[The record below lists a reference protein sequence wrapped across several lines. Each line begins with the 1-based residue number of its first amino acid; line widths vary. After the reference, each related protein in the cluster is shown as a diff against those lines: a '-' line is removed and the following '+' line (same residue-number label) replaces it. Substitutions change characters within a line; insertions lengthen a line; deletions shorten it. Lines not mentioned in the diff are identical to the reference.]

1 MKLPCLF
8 QFRILKE
15 AVKAAITGPYTSKF
29 PFKPHVPSENFRG
42 KPEYSEKD
50 CMGCSACAQ
59 VCPAGAITFCDEIEN
74 GKATRKF
81 VLRHDICIFCG
92 QCQANCP
99 TEKGVKLTQEFDLAV
114 LENRR
119 QLVSTVEKELVLCEC
134 CGEVIAPKDQIIWV
148 AKRLGALTFSN
159 ASLMLFYLKEMSLSN
174 SKEIPSL
181 KDHSL
186 NRADRIRVL
195 CPKCRREAILKS

>member
-15 AVKAAITGPYTSKF
+15 AIRAAITGPYTSKF
-29 PFKPHVPSENFRG
+29 PFKPHVPFDSFRG

-59 VCPAGAITFCDEIEN
+59 VCPSGAITFKDEVN
-74 GKATRKF
+74 DGKATRKF
-81 VLRHDICIFCG
+81 VLRHDICIYCG

-99 TEKGVKLTQEFDLAV
+99 TEKGVVMTQEFNFAV

-119 QLVSTVEKELVLCEC
+119 QLVSTVDKELVLCEC
-134 CGEVIAPKDQIIWV
+134 CQEIIAPKDQITWV
-148 AKRLGALTFSN
+148 AKKLGPLTFSN
-159 ASLMLFYLKEMSLSN
+159 ASLMLFYLKELTLSK
-174 SKEIPSL
+174 SEKLPSL
-181 KDHSL
+181 KEHSL
-186 NRADRIRVL
+186 YRADRIRVL

>member
-42 KPEYSEKD
+42 KPEYSEVD

-59 VCPAGAITFCDEIEN
+59 VCPAGAITFSDEIDN

-119 QLVSTVEKELVLCEC
+119 QLVSTVDKELVLCEC
-134 CGEVIAPKDQIIWV
+134 CNEIIAPKDQIVWV
-148 AKRLGALTFSN
+148 AKRLGPLTFSN

-174 SKEIPSL
+174 SDKMPALKE
-181 KDHSL
+181 HSL

>member
-15 AVKAAITGPYTSKF
+15 AVKAAVTGPYTSKF
-29 PFKPHVPSENFRG
+29 PFKPHEPFDSFRG

-59 VCPAGAITFCDEIEN
+59 VCPAGAITFTDEIKD
-74 GKATRKF
+74 GKAIRKF

-99 TEKGVKLTQEFDLAV
+99 TEKGVKLTKEFDLAV

-119 QLVSTVEKELVLCEC
+119 QLVSTVEKELLLCEC
-134 CGEVIAPKDQIIWV
+134 CGEVIAPKEQIVWV
-148 AKRLGALTFSN
+148 AKKIGPLVFSN
-159 ASLMLFYLKEMSLSN
+159 ASLMLFHLQNLSLSETDKN
-174 SKEIPSL
+174 PTL
-181 KDHSL
+181 KDKDL
-186 NRADRIRVL
+186 YRADRIRVL

>member
-1 MKLPCLF
+1 MKLPGIL

-15 AVKAAITGPYTSKF
+15 AIKAALTGPYTSKF
-29 PFKPHVPSENFRG
+29 PFKPHIPFDSFRG

-59 VCPAGAITFCDEIEN
+59 VCPAGAITFKDEIKD
-74 GKATRKF
+74 GKAVRKF

-99 TEKGVKLTQEFDLAV
+99 TEKGVVLTKEFDLAV

-119 QLVSTVEKELVLCEC
+119 QLVSKVEKELVLCEC
-134 CGEVIAPKDQIIWV
+134 CGEVIAPKDQITWV
-148 AKRLGALTFSN
+148 AKRLGPLTFSN
-159 ASLMLFYLKEMSLSN
+159 ASLMLFYLKQMSLSN
-174 SKEIPSL
+174 SDPMPTLKESPL
-181 KDHSL
+181 Y
-186 NRADRIRVL
+186 RADRIRIL
-195 CPKCRREAILKS
+195 CPKCRRAAILKS

>member
-29 PFKPHVPSENFRG
+29 PFRPHEPFESFRG
-42 KPEYSEKD
+42 KPEYYEKD

-59 VCPAGAITFCDEIEN
+59 VCPAGAITFTDEIKD
-74 GKATRKF
+74 GKAVRKF
-81 VLRHDICIFCG
+81 VLRYDICIFCG

-99 TEKGVKLTQEFDLAV
+99 TEKGIKLTQEFDLAT
-114 LENRR
+114 LGKRAE
-119 QLVSTVEKELVLCEC
+119 LITTVEKELVLCEC
-134 CGEVIAPKDQIIWV
+134 CQEVIAPKEQIIWV
-148 AKRLGALTFSN
+148 AKRLGPLTFSN
-159 ASLMLFYLKEMSLSN
+159 ASLMLFYLKELSLS
-174 SKEIPSL
+174 KTEEPPLL
-181 KDHSL
+181 KDNSL
-186 NRADRIRVL
+186 YRADRIRIL